1 MSESDDQKIDCL
13 IPARGGS
20 KGVPKKNIKILGK
33 LPLIAY
39 SIKVAKKSKYIRRV
53 IVTTDDQE
61 TANISRNY
69 GAEILYLRPK
79 KISTGDSIDI
89 DFFKYHIKYL
99 IDNHLDVPDLIV
111 HLRPTTPFRDVSVI
125 DDAIEFFKKDKRAS
139 SLRSANIA
147 NVTPYKIFKKD
158 GKYMKPF
165 LSSNLAVE
173 FYNLPRQAFEEAYVP
188 NGYVDIVQPDIFK
201 SSNILHGDNILLY
214 KTQETVDIDT
224 IEDFEFAEQILKKQK
239 YEI

>member
-1 MSESDDQKIDCL
+1 MSESDDLTIDCL

-20 KGVPKKNIKILGK
+20 KVVPKKNIKILGK
-33 LPLIAY
+33 LPLIVY

-61 TANISRNY
+61 IANISKNY

-79 KISTGDSIDI
+79 DISTGKSIDI

-99 IDNHLDVPDLIV
+99 NENHLDVPDLIV

-125 DDAIEFFKKDKRAS
+125 DDAIEFFKKDKRAT

-158 GKYMKPF
+158 GMYMKPF
-165 LSSNLAVE
+165 LSSNLADE
-173 FYNLPRQAFEEAYVP
+173 FYNLPRQTFEEAYMP

-201 SSNILHGDNILLY
+201 SSNILHGDKILLY
-214 KTQETVDIDT
+214 KTQETIDIDT
-224 IEDFEFAEQILKKQK
+224 IEDFYFAEQMLKKHK
-239 YEI
+239 YKI

>member
-1 MSESDDQKIDCL
+1 MSESDEQKIDCL

-33 LPLIAY
+33 HPLIAY
-39 SIKVAKKSKYIRRV
+39 SIKVAKKSKYVRRV

-99 IDNHLDVPDLIV
+99 TENHLDIPDLIV

-125 DDAIEFFKKDKRAS
+125 DDAIEFFKKDNRAS

-214 KTQETVDIDT
+214 KTQEIVDIDT

>member
-1 MSESDDQKIDCL
+1 MSESDDLKIDCL

-79 KISTGDSIDI
+79 KISRGDSIDI

-99 IDNHLDVPDLIV
+99 NDNHLDIPDLIV

>member
-33 LPLIAY
+33 HPLIAY

-61 TANISRNY
+61 IANISRNY

-99 IDNHLDVPDLIV
+99 SENNLDIPDLII

-147 NVTPYKIFKKD
+147 NLTPYKIFKKD
-158 GKYMKPF
+158 GNYMKPF

-224 IEDFEFAEQILKKQK
+224 IEDFDFAEQILKKQK